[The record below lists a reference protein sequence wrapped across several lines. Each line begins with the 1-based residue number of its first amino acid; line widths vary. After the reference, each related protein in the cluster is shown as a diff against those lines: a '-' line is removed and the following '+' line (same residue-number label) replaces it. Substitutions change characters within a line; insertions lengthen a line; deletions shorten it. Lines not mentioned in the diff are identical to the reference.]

1 MTYCFKAQGKE
12 KGEQLYYTASVG
24 NIKIIC
30 RGFSVTHSLHKHP
43 APTAPIFFQLQTHQ
57 WVKMGNKV
65 ENQPDSESVFLM
77 VLCSVRPVCEFGK
90 CCSTTQTL
98 CKLSKSITLK
108 TREKY
113 FIGQLGIIFVNLR
126 GFSLFVLLCFC
137 FSKEKL
143 HSLCSISSQ
152 SPNSKT

>member
-1 MTYCFKAQGKE
+1 M
-12 KGEQLYYTASVG
+12 G
-24 NIKIIC
+24 NMKIIC
-30 RGFSVTHSLHKHP
+30 RGFLLTHSLHKHL
-43 APTAPIFFQLQTHQ
+43 APTATIFSQLQIHQ

-65 ENQPDSESVFLM
+65 EKQPDSESLFLM
-77 VLCSVRPVCEFGK
+77 LLCSVLPVCEFGK
-90 CCSTTQTL
+90 CCSTTETP

-108 TREKY
+108 TLEKY

-137 FSKEKL
+137 FSKENL
-143 HSLCSISSQ
+143 HSHCSISSQ